1 VTTVRRA
8 RLLLPL
14 LLACGA
20 APAAAQRDTA
30 AAGEPPRVDV
40 GVQPDT
46 VTVGDRF
53 VVLLRVQA
61 PPGVRVEPPARLD
74 SAPELH
80 PAGPRIDRG
89 DAAARIAGFGYP
101 MVAWRPGVLPAR
113 SAALRVTHPDG
124 RVATL
129 RVPLRL
135 PFVRSVLP
143 ADTSKIEP
151 RGPKDV
157 IGPERDLRLMLFLVL
172 LALLLLAPTAVW
184 VRRWLRKRL
193 ARGPGAPPAD
203 LRARALATLDR
214 AQKMR
219 LVETEEWKPFYTL
232 TSEALRGYLDALSPR
247 WGADLTTEEL
257 VRALEA
263 SDVEGGTAAVVG
275 GLLAE
280 ADAVKFARVGSTPA
294 EAERHWRRARELV
307 ATLERPA
314 AEREDDGV
322 HARETA
328 EVAG

>member
-1 VTTVRRA
+1 MRPARPA

-20 APAAAQRDTA
+20 APAAAQRDA
-30 AAGEPPRVDV
+30 APAGALPRVDV

-61 PPGVRVEPPARLD
+61 PPGVRVEPPAPLD

-80 PAGPRIDRG
+80 PVGPRIDRG
-89 DAAARIAGFGYP
+89 GAAAGVAGFGYP
-101 MVAWRPGVLPAR
+101 MVAWRPGALPAR
-113 SAALRVTHPDG
+113 SAALRVTRPDG
-124 RVATL
+124 SVATL

-143 ADTSKIEP
+143 ADTSGIEP

-157 IGPERDLRLMLFLVL
+157 LGPDWDRRLMLFLVL
-172 LALLLLAPTAVW
+172 LALLLLAPTAVF

-193 ARGPGAPPAD
+193 ARRSGAPPVD
-203 LRARALATLDR
+203 PRARALATLDR

-219 LVETEEWKPFYTL
+219 LVETGEWKPFYSL

-263 SDVEGGTAAVVG
+263 SDVDGLAATVG

-280 ADAVKFARVGSTPA
+280 ADAVKFARVGSTA
-294 EAERHWRRARELV
+294 EDAGRHWQRARELV

-314 AEREDDGV
+314 AEGEAPGV
-322 HARETA
+322 DAPQAA